1 MCTTSHSHCGS
12 CSVKVSK
19 SETFAAAIAEIEG
32 LDRTACQNRWQDM
45 FERPP
50 PKYLSP
56 QFMQRVL
63 IWQVQCQMLGGVSAK
78 TERALKRLAAG
89 KAPTTAA
96 KAGSHLVREWNGRTY
111 QVEVTGDGYLLDGK
125 SWRSL
130 SAVARH
136 ITGAHWS
143 GPRFFGLT

>member
-1 MCTTSHSHCGS
+1 M
-12 CSVKVSK
+12 KAQA
-19 SETFAAAIAEIEG
+19 SETLPAAIAEIEG
-32 LDRTACQNRWQDM
+32 LDRTACQTRWQGS
-45 FERPP
+45 FGRPP

-63 IWQVQCQMLGGVSAK
+63 IWQIQCQLLGGVTAK

-89 KAPTTAA
+89 KTPNAVA
-96 KAGSHLVREWNGRTY
+96 KAGSHLIREWNGRTY
-111 QVEVTGDGYLLDGK
+111 QVEVTGDGYVMDGK

-143 GPRFFGLT
+143 GPRFFGLN